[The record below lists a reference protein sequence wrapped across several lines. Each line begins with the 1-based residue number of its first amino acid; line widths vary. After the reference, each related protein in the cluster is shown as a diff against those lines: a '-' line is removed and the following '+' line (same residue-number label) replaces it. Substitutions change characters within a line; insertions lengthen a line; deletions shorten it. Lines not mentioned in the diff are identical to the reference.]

1 MDYMNYISPEQAQK
15 LAEIGDPQAQIDAL
29 GGYQSMANGMGMRNL
44 RERDNG
50 RVVGA
55 TSPLEALGGAA
66 QQISGAAMQGMLA
79 NKYGDILKQGNKNR
93 GMAAKDIVNALRGA
107 QPGSMPTDAN
117 GYPTDAA
124 GNLQF
129 DY

>member
-1 MDYMNYISPEQAQK
+1 MDYMNYITPEQAQK
-15 LAEIGDPQAQIDAL
+15 LAETGNPDDQINAL
-29 GGYQSMANGMGMRNL
+29 GGVQGFANGMGMRNL

-50 RVVGA
+50 RVVGV
-55 TSPLEALGGAA
+55 TSPLEAIGGAA

-93 GMAAKDIVNALRGA
+93 GLAAKDIVNALRGN
-107 QPGSMPTDAN
+107 QPGALPTDAN
-117 GYPTDAA
+117 GFPTDAA
-124 GNLQF
+124 GNIQF